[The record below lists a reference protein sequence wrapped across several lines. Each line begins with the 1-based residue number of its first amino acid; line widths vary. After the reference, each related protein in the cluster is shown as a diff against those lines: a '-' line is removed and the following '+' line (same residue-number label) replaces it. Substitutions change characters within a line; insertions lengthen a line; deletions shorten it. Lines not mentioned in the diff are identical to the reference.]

1 MKCIKDYEWRFGY
14 TKAGFQDPEM
24 MSLLTMEVSWV
35 YAEGW
40 KKKVEEVQQP
50 ARKAGIKQSVSHCDL
65 ENVVGKDKI
74 MPGLKVTEETYD
86 ECKQSFIAA
95 DEHFEKSSKKY
106 FDNTAI
112 MAAVYH
118 HGIPLLYVNVSTPR
132 EQQIYVV
139 T

>member
-1 MKCIKDYEWRFGY
+1 
-14 TKAGFQDPEM
+14 M

-50 ARKAGIKQSVSHCDL
+50 ARKAGIKWSVSHCDS

-86 ECKQSFIAA
+86 GRKQTFIAA
-95 DEHFEKSSKKY
+95 DEHCEKDSKKY
-106 FDNTAI
+106 FDYTGIRADVCHHRTTILYGNVGTPGRHHLYI
-112 MAAVYH
+112 LVLMA
-118 HGIPLLYVNVSTPR
+118 T
-132 EQQIYVV
+132 
-139 T
+139 